1 MKLPLTLRLL
11 SLMTMKAGDI
21 MKKLSK
27 VLIILFVLFIGTVI
41 IYWFNLDTKLVKAL
55 EQPLMKH
62 YDSIP
67 RDHRL

>member
-1 MKLPLTLRLL
+1 MLPWS

-27 VLIILFVLFIGTVI
+27 ALIALLALFIATVI

>member
-1 MKLPLTLRLL
+1 
-11 SLMTMKAGDI
+11 MKAGDI

-27 VLIILFVLFIGTVI
+27 VLITLFVLFIGTVI